1 MKSTV
6 IRGMGMAVPDKILT
20 NSEMATFVDTNDEWI
35 TTRTGIRER
44 RTIEHGTPAS
54 DLAKVAAERAL
65 KDAGMAADELT
76 HIIFSTFT
84 PDSYC
89 PASACRLAH
98 KIGVKNV
105 TAFDMNAACSGFL
118 YGLDTAR
125 AFVALH
131 PEAKVLLAAVDV
143 LSTRLNWQDRSTCVL
158 FGDGAGAVIVTAED
172 QSPPKATIIDVS
184 LDSDG
189 EFGDFLTMNG
199 GGSVH
204 PYKLGEPVDDEYFIK
219 MQGPEVFKLATR
231 AMQQSAKDMLE
242 KHGLSIDDI
251 ALLIPHQAN
260 LRIIEHVGKKLR
272 IPSEKV
278 FVNVDKYGNTSAA
291 SVPLAFCEAYDA
303 GRLKPGD
310 KVLMV
315 TFGGGFTW
323 GAALMEC

>member
-1 MKSTV
+1 MNNTV

-20 NSEMATFVDTNDEWI
+20 NSEIADFVDTNDEWI

-44 RTIEHGTPAS
+44 RIIEQGTPAS

-65 KDAGMAADELT
+65 RDAGMQAEELT

-98 KIGVKNV
+98 KLGVKNV

-158 FGDGAGAVIVTAED
+158 FGDGAGAVVVTSED
-172 QSPPKATIIDVS
+172 QNPKKAKIIDVA
-184 LDSDG
+184 LESDG

-204 PYKLGEPVDDEYFIK
+204 PYKLGEPVDEEYFIK
-219 MQGPEVFKLATR
+219 MQGSEVFKLATR
-231 AMQQSAKDMLE
+231 AMQQSATEMLN
-242 KHGLSIDDI
+242 KHGLGIDDI
-251 ALLIPHQAN
+251 GLLIPHQAN
-260 LRIIEHVGKKLR
+260 LRIIDYVVKKLR
-272 IPSEKV
+272 VPEEKV
-278 FVNVDKYGNTSAA
+278 FVNLDKYGNTSAA
-291 SVPLAFCEAYDA
+291 SVPLAFCEAYEQ
-303 GRLKPGD
+303 GRLSPGD
-310 KVLMV
+310 KVLMI

-323 GAALMEC
+323 GAALIEC